1 MKFLRY
7 IFFAILTSLTLV
19 SCGMLKDLKDKDV
32 DSTETTAPAETAE
45 TAETA
50 TPAETTT
57 PTETAETT
65 ETTAPT
71 DTVDQQ
77 PVDKKFQL
85 QNGLKSDIALFIGNN
100 GFTLSSGKCYTI
112 KESDAAK
119 MRIAF
124 PTGTPICDSDCL
136 SGDSIVTSNE
146 EDMPNRKFLIDLDDE
161 LDCDATDNEEISG

>member
-65 ETTAPT
+65 ETIAPT
-71 DTVDQQ
+71 DQQ

-146 EDMPNRKFLIDLDDE
+146 GDMPNRKFFIDLDDA